1 MSFFKFIY
9 QLPLTSLTPLR
20 VASLMP
26 LRSDGLVLLEVVD
39 VEILLEV
46 EVSELVRR
54 REVEELEERRIRRD
68 VVLVLEVL
76 LLDIRRDELRHV

>member
-1 MSFFKFIY
+1 MCFFASSFIY
-9 QLPLTSLTPLR
+9 LLLIYLSYLR
-20 VASLMP
+20 D
-26 LRSDGLVLLEVVD
+26 RRLLHVVD

-46 EVSELVRR
+46 EVSELDVR

-76 LLDIRRDELRHV
+76 LLHVGRDELRDV